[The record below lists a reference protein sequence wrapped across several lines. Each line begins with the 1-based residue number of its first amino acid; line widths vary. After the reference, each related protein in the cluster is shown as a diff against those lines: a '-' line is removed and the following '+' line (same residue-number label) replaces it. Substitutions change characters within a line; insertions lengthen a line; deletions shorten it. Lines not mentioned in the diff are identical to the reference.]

1 MVHLPHGTNSTL
13 SPCDYDLTLSPLPYR
28 ACTNKTGAS
37 HDKIYHC
44 GVDHCVRAR
53 SVVGRATAPTAVFAN
68 AAKIQ
73 AISIDELTRKA
84 GPLSVESFDAV

>member
-1 MVHLPHGTNSTL
+1 MIKFTIAASIIVFALGT
-13 SPCDYDLTLSPLPYR
+13 
-28 ACTNKTGAS
+28 
-37 HDKIYHC
+37 
-44 GVDHCVRAR
+44 
-53 SVVGRATAPTAVFAN
+53 VVGRATAPTAVFAN